1 MLILRRGIWGLS
13 LQRIFSVLAV
23 CALAGVIWAGGAATN
38 AESTTAR
45 ALPSWADADADA
57 ALLQAETVKVET
69 DLERRQRLNDRLK
82 IMVASG
88 EGSRLTDKRTEA
100 RAARSAQP
108 QTGAIVRAI
117 SQPQARAAGPARI
130 ETSTIA
136 PPAGRSSGNYIRTGF
151 YTPPRLDLT
160 TPPVVPTDDVECLTQ
175 ALYYEARNE
184 SEDGQAAVAEVIIN
198 RSRAGTYP
206 RKICEVVYQRNTR
219 TCQFT
224 FTCDGSIGRGR
235 VNMNAWGRAERIA
248 RSVYEGRS
256 SAQLPKNSVNYHA
269 NYVRPSWGARLQ
281 RVRQIGAHI
290 FYGAALNG
298 HVTPGSEPN
307 APFAPRSSGL
317 VFAKNEAWERAYAES
332 AHKDSDGAASGGVQ

>member
-1 MLILRRGIWGLS
+1 M
-13 LQRIFSVLAV
+13 QRIFSVLAV
-23 CALAGVIWAGGAATN
+23 CALAGVLWATGASTN
-38 AESTTAR
+38 AESTAMR
-45 ALPSWADADADA
+45 VLPPETDAQAQQAEFLADA
-57 ALLQAETVKVET
+57 AKPIT
-69 DLERRQRLNDRLK
+69 DLERRQKLNERLK
-82 IMVASG
+82 MMVAAG
-88 EGSRLTDKRTEA
+88 EGSRLTDKKAEA
-100 RAARSAQP
+100 RSTRSAPP
-108 QTGAIVRAI
+108 QNSAVIRTAVRSEA
-117 SQPQARAAGPARI
+117 PAGRPAKA
-130 ETSTIA
+130 ETSTIS
-136 PPAGRSSGNYIRTGF
+136 PPMRRTAATPMRTGF

-184 SEDGQAAVAEVIIN
+184 SEEGQAAVAEVIIN
-198 RSRAGTYP
+198 RSRVGAYP

-224 FTCDGSIGRGR
+224 FTCDGSIGRGH

-256 SAQLPKNSVNYHA
+256 NAQLPKNSVNYHA

-298 HVTPGSEPN
+298 HTTPGADPDVPST
-307 APFAPRSSGL
+307 PRTSGL
-317 VFAKNEAWERAYAES
+317 LFAKNEAWERAYADLT
-332 AHKDSDGAASGGVQ
+332 HKDNSGAAAGGVQ